1 MSEHARQRAVDRIA
15 ELATKHLDLA
25 AFWSECS
32 EVIDP
37 ALPNY
42 GGACW
47 FTLDPDSLL
56 VTSHVNDTVPE
67 LPSNWGALEYYED
80 DVHKLS
86 DVVTSHSGVSTLL
99 AATGGDPTTT
109 RVAPQHGVRR

>member
-1 MSEHARQRAVDRIA
+1 M
-15 ELATKHLDLA
+15 
-25 AFWSECS
+25 
-32 EVIDP
+32 IDP
-37 ALPNY
+37 SLPNY

-67 LPSNWGALEYYED
+67 LPANWGALEYYED

-86 DVVTSHSGVSTLL
+86 DVVTSRTGVSTLL
-99 AATGGDPTTT
+99 AATGGDPSTSPRWHRNMESGGDQEMIAAVRT
-109 RVAPQHGVRR
+109 RPS